1 MFDLKTFVLDLHL
14 HDGAGGD
21 GTGGEGDSPS
31 QSRATQRVEYGKADD
46 GASQSSAGSQ
56 DASQSGVATGQGQGA
71 DRKAEFERLIKGDYK
86 DLYEQRVQ
94 QALNRRFK
102 NQSDLQSKIE
112 AYESVIN
119 PLVDLYGTDD
129 MSDLRTRVLNDNEMF
144 EQAAD
149 EMGMTVEQYS
159 VYMDQQRR
167 LQQMEAE
174 QAERDRNAQA
184 QATYT
189 DWENQAEALKEIYP
203 NFDLASEVEAHD
215 EEDGSNK
222 FISLLSAGVDVKT
235 AYETLHLGELM
246 TSTAQQVGEAVRNQ
260 TVETIRARGMRPA
273 ENGLSEQAGVI
284 RKSDPSKLTAAD
296 RKEIVKRV
304 HKGETIKF

>member
-1 MFDLKTFVLDLHL
+1 MFELKSFVLDLHL
-14 HDGAGGD
+14 HDDAGEAGTD
-21 GTGGEGDSPS
+21 GNGSSSS
-31 QSRATQRVEYGKADD
+31 QSRARVEYGKADD
-46 GASQSSAGSQ
+46 SASQQTGQST
-56 DASQSGVATGQGQGA
+56 ASQSGVATGEGQGT

-94 QALNRRFK
+94 AALNRRFK
-102 NQSDLQSKIE
+102 NQNDLQSKIE

-119 PLVDLYGTDD
+119 PLIDLYATDD
-129 MSDLRTRVLNDNEMF
+129 MGELRTRVLNDNGMF

-149 EMGMTVEQYS
+149 EMGMSLEQYA
-159 VYMDQQRR
+159 VYMDQQRK

-184 QATYT
+184 QATYS

-203 NFDLASEVEAHD
+203 NFDLASEVESHD
-215 EEDGSNK
+215 EEDGSNR
-222 FISLLSAGVDVKT
+222 FIQLLSAGVDVKT
-235 AYETLHLGELM
+235 AYEALHLGDIM

-260 TVETIRARGMRPA
+260 TVDTIRARGMRPA

-284 RKSDPSKLTAAD
+284 RKSDPSKFTAED
-296 RKEIVKRV
+296 RKEIVRRA
-304 HKGETIKF
+304 HRGETIKL

>member
-1 MFDLKTFVLDLHL
+1 MFDLKTWVLDLHL

-21 GTGGEGDSPS
+21 GADGSGDSSS

-46 GASQSSAGSQ
+46 GASQIPGGQSE
-56 DASQSGVATGQGQGA
+56 ASQSGVASGDGQGT

-94 QALNRRFK
+94 AALNRRFK

-112 AYESVIN
+112 AYESIIN
-119 PLVDLYGTDD
+119 PLIDLYETDD
-129 MSDLRTRVLNDNEMF
+129 MGELRTRVLNDNGMF

-149 EMGMTVEQYS
+149 EMGMSLEQYTAW
-159 VYMDQQRR
+159 MDQQRKI
-167 LQQMEAE
+167 QQMEAE
-174 QAERDRNAQA
+174 QAERARNEQA
-184 QATYT
+184 QATYS

-203 NFDLASEVEAHD
+203 DFDLASEVEAHD
-215 EEDGSNK
+215 EADGSNR
-222 FISLLSAGVDVKT
+222 FIQLLSAGVDVKT
-235 AYETLHLGELM
+235 AYEALHLGDIM

-260 TVETIRARGMRPA
+260 TVDTIRARGMRPA

-304 HKGETIKF
+304 HQGETIKF